1 MARALRVAG
10 AWRLKYHEFTMGVS
24 ERSSPVRVRDILV
37 SAVPGLE
44 GRLLEETIKTDWSRL
59 IGPELGRRSRPGQ
72 LHAGVLDVIIDNSP
86 CLQEMRLRSAELLAT
101 LQRRFGAVTSLRF
114 VLGTLPSGSDRT
126 APRPRSEPRPS
137 LGPEDVRAIE
147 TMAASLPDP
156 MLAGGLRRLLTKD
169 LLARR
174 SQDSRRRREDSQM
187 ARRED
192 S

>member
-1 MARALRVAG
+1 MD
-10 AWRLKYHEFTMGVS
+10 FTMGAPK
-24 ERSSPVRVRDILV
+24 RSSPVRVRDVLV

-44 GRLLEETIKTDWSRL
+44 THLLAETIKADWSRL

-72 LHAGVLDVIIDNSP
+72 LRAGVLDVVVDNSP
-86 CLQEMRLRSAELLAT
+86 CLQEMRLRSGDLLGK
-101 LQRRFGAVTSLRF
+101 LQGRAGTVTGLRF
-114 VLGTLPSGSDRT
+114 VLGTLPPGSER
-126 APRPRSEPRPS
+126 AALPPRSEPRPS
-137 LGPEDVRAIE
+137 LGRDDLHAIE

-156 MLAGGLRRLLTKD
+156 EVAGGLRRLLTKD

-174 SQDSRRRREDSQM
+174 SREAGDRREDSRG